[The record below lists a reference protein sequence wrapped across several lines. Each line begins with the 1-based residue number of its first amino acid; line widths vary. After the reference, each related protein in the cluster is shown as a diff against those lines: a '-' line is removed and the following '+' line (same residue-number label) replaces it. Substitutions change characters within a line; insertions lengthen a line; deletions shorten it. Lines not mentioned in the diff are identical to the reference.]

1 MSEQVL
7 QVIDA
12 DGAVKQ
18 AFTTPLPEVE
28 LLEMYREMVLVRCFD
43 ERGLMTQ
50 RKGLIGFHLPSIGE
64 EAAQIGS
71 VHAYGAEDWVFP
83 HYRVPGVAMHRGARL
98 DDMVA
103 NLFGNVNDLVQGHQ
117 MPVHYSF
124 KDIRFVS
131 ISSPIGTQIVQAAGV
146 AMAAKIRK
154 DPIVAVT
161 YFGDGSTSSNDF
173 HCGLNFAGVWK
184 APCVFFCTN
193 NQWAISVPY
202 ASQTGSETIA
212 QKAKAYGM
220 PGRRVD
226 GNDVLAVWAATREAV
241 ERARA
246 GEGPTL
252 IEAVSFRMGP
262 HSSSDDPKRYRD
274 EKTCEEWR
282 RKDPIERFRRFLE
295 REKVWSKDQD
305 EALWAA
311 VRQEVQDAFTRQ
323 EKVPPPALETM
334 FQNVYAEM
342 PPQLKEQLEEMKRLG
357 VHSENQ
363 GFFPL

>member
-7 QVIDA
+7 TVIDP
-12 DGAVKQ
+12 DGAVTQKLSP
-18 AFTTPLPEVE
+18 PLPEAE
-28 LLEMYREMVLVRCFD
+28 LREMYREMVLVRCFD

-50 RKGLIGFHLPSIGE
+50 RKGQIGFHLPSTGE

-71 VHAYGAEDWVFP
+71 AHAYLANDWVFP
-83 HYRVPGVAMHRGARL
+83 HYRVPGVAIHRGVRI

-124 KDIRFVS
+124 KAQNFVS
-131 ISSPIGTQIVQAAGV
+131 ISSPIGTQIVQAAGA
-146 AMAAKIRK
+146 AMAAKIK
-154 DPIVAVT
+154 GDPNVVVT

-173 HCGLNFAGVWK
+173 HAGLNFAGVWK

-202 ASQTGSETIA
+202 AKQTGSETIA

-241 ERARA
+241 ERARS
-246 GEGPTL
+246 GGGPTL
-252 IEAVSFRMGP
+252 IEALSFRMGP
-262 HSSSDDPKRYRD
+262 HSSSDDPKRYRP
-274 EKTCEEWR
+274 EAVCEEWR
-282 RKDPIERFRRFLE
+282 RKDPIDRFRRFLE
-295 REKVWSKDQD
+295 HEKIWTKEQD
-305 EALWAA
+305 EALWEKC
-311 VRQEVQDAFTRQ
+311 RLEIQEAFTRQ
-323 EKVPPPALETM
+323 EKVALPALETM

-342 PPQLKEQLEEMKRLG
+342 PPSLREQMEEMMRQG
-357 VHSENQ
+357 IHSEQQ

>member
-1 MSEQVL
+1 MTEVL
-7 QVIDA
+7 QVLDA

-18 AFTTPLPEVE
+18 KLSPPLSEAE
-28 LLEMYREMVLVRCFD
+28 LQEMYREMVLVRCFD

-50 RKGLIGFHLPSIGE
+50 RKGQIGFHLPSMGE

-71 VHAYGAEDWVFP
+71 VHAYLATDWVFP
-83 HYRVPGVAMHRGARL
+83 HYRVPGVALHRGARL

-103 NLFGNVNDLVQGHQ
+103 NLFGNANDLVQGHQ

-124 KDIRFVS
+124 REIHFVS
-131 ISSPIGTQIVQAAGV
+131 ISSPIGTQIVQAAGA
-146 AMAAKIRK
+146 AMAARIKRDK
-154 DPIVAVT
+154 TVVVT

-173 HCGLNFAGVWK
+173 HTGMNFAGVWK
-184 APCVFFCTN
+184 VPCVFFCTN

-202 ASQTGSETIA
+202 PLQTASETIA

-246 GEGPTL
+246 GDGPTL

-274 EKTCEEWR
+274 EKICEEWR
-282 RKDPIERFRRFLE
+282 RKDPIDRFRRFLE
-295 REKVWSKDQD
+295 REKIWTKEQD
-305 EALWAA
+305 EALWETC
-311 VRQEVQDAFTRQ
+311 RQEVAEAFARQ
-323 EKVPPPALETM
+323 EKVPPPPLETL
-334 FQNVYAEM
+334 FANVYADM
-342 PPQLKEQLEEMKRLG
+342 PPQIREQMEEMKRLG
-357 VHSENQ
+357 IHGENQ